1 MLNKKIAGAP
11 WCCLSASA
19 WFSSVKLLFVVLI
32 LMPTLIHASPQSQPT
47 LQIISPTPKTVVN
60 PGQTVTVSVTSPTPG
75 AFSGV
80 ELTGDDPLG
89 FVGTVS
95 VLPAQIPVTIPLSR
109 IDCGSY
115 FLTVSGTPTS
125 GQGPVSAIVELDVER
140 SDFPLTISAAL
151 SPIIFDSAGEQIRLD
166 LLAGFADGTTFSV
179 NASSYV
185 TYSSSNT
192 AVATVDSTGL
202 VKAVG
207 PGSGSVT
214 VTYALGSNN
223 NEIFVP
229 VSVPCVSGLSGRGT
243 PSGQAPAKIDVTWTE
258 NTDRCFLQ
266 RSPRHGHRRTL
277 HFVGERSVASLFGH
291 ERSRKRRHVRLRCP
305 AHQFRRWSDLPIKRS
320 RDCNPQPTSPTRT
333 SVVARIKPLE
343 SR

>member
-258 NTDRCFLQ
+258 IPIAVSYNVLRGTVTGGRYTLLGNAVLPAFSDTNGLVNGGTYDYVVQPINSALGVICQ
-266 RSPRHGHRRTL
+266 SNEAAIAIHNQPR
-277 HFVGERSVASLFGH
+277 
-291 ERSRKRRHVRLRCP
+291 
-305 AHQFRRWSDLPIKRS
+305 LPEL
-320 RDCNPQPTSPTRT
+320 P
-333 SVVARIKPLE
+333 
-343 SR
+343 